1 MPERSEGMSVA
12 GAVGSAQVTGG
23 GLAARRAVLRWSVR
37 LFRREW
43 RQQIM
48 VLVLITVAVAATVL
62 GAAVAVNSQPPEN
75 AGFGTGNHLAM
86 VSGTAGR
93 VDAEIAGVRRSVG
106 AVDVIEN
113 QPLVTGFAQAAQLRA
128 QEPAGPFGRPM
139 LALVSGRYPRA
150 TNELAVA
157 TDLGKLLHL
166 SIGSR
171 WTNGSRRYLVV
182 GTVEN
187 PQNLLDDFALV
198 PPGTLTGSVQATVLF
213 DASAATLAAHPLP
226 AGIRAVT
233 PIHSR
238 GLAPEIIVLAVS
250 LVGLIFVGLVAVAGF
265 TVLAQRRMPAL
276 GLLHALG
283 ATERNVGLVMIGN
296 GLVVGAVGALM
307 GAAIGL
313 GAWAVYVPHLS
324 TRAHHRIA
332 FGDLPW
338 ALVAAAMVLSVL
350 TATLAA
356 RWPAR
361 SAARMPVV
369 AALSAR
375 PVTPR
380 ALHRSAL
387 PGTVALVLSVVLLA
401 FSGGWGAGNGRALIM
416 QLTGLLGAAAGLL
429 LLAPVGV
436 AALGRVARR
445 APFAGRIAWRDAA
458 RYRARSGAALAATSF
473 AVFIAVLVTLLT
485 TGRYAD
491 PVDYF
496 GPNLP
501 ADALLIHAGGGA
513 AGTHAAGAIATDLHA
528 TSVLPLTD
536 TDAALTRRTADGS
549 FRGGPGD
556 IYVATPAL
564 LKHYGI
570 DPASVRA
577 DSVLLTSRPGLA
589 DQSGLALLYGTP
601 NPKRPDPQIAVDP
614 RVQTM
619 SGLPTGTD
627 EPNLVVTAAA
637 AARLGLSLRPS
648 GWLVQLPTGL
658 TAGQLNSARVRAAA
672 AGLTITTKTDAPSL
686 TEVRTY
692 ACAAGVLVAL
702 GVLVLTVGLVRAESA
717 RHDQALSALGAGRR
731 TRRAISAWTAGSL
744 AVLAAGSGTAVAYV
758 ATVAFF
764 RNQLSERMSNP
775 PVLDLLAVLIGL
787 PVAAALGGWIFSG
800 RRVKLVPRPV
810 IG

>member
-1 MPERSEGMSVA
+1 MSVA
-12 GAVGSAQVTGG
+12 AAVGSAQVTGG
-23 GLAARRAVLRWSVR
+23 GGFAARRAVLRWSVR
-37 LFRREW
+37 LFWREW

-48 VLVLITVAVAATVL
+48 VLVLVTVAVAATVM
-62 GAAVAVNSQPPEN
+62 GAAVAVNSQPPQN
-75 AGFGTGNHLAM
+75 AGFGTADHLAL
-86 VSGTAGR
+86 VSGSAGR
-93 VDAEIAGVRRSVG
+93 VDAEVAAVRRSVG

-113 QPLVTGFAQAAQLRA
+113 QPLVTGLSQAAQLRA
-128 QEPAGPFGRPM
+128 QDPAGRFGRPM
-139 LALVSGRYPRA
+139 LALVTGRYPRA
-150 TNELAVA
+150 ATELAVA
-157 TDLGKLLHL
+157 TNLGKRLHL
-166 SIGSR
+166 SIGSW

-198 PPGTLTGSVQATVLF
+198 PPRSLTGQVQTTVLF
-213 DASAATLAAHPLP
+213 SASAATLVAHPLP

-265 TVLAQRRMPAL
+265 TVLSQRRMPAL
-276 GLLHALG
+276 GVLHALG
-283 ATERNVGLVMIGN
+283 ATERHVRLVMIGN
-296 GLVVGAVGALM
+296 GVVVGAVGALM
-307 GAAIGL
+307 GAAVGL

-324 TRAHHRIA
+324 ASAHHRIA
-332 FGDLPW
+332 FGDVPW
-338 ALVAAAMVLSVL
+338 ALVAGAMVLSVL

-361 SAARMPVV
+361 AAARMPVV
-369 AALSAR
+369 SALSAR
-375 PVTPR
+375 PVSPR

-387 PGTVALVLSVVLLA
+387 PGAVALVLAVVLLA

-416 QLTGLLGAAAGLL
+416 QLAGVLGAAAGLL
-429 LLAPVGV
+429 LLAPLGV
-436 AALGRVARR
+436 AALGRAAAR
-445 APFAGRIAWRDAA
+445 APLAGRIAWRDAA
-458 RYRARSGAALAATSF
+458 LYRARSGAALAATSF

-496 GPNLP
+496 GPNLA

-513 AGTHAAGAIATDLHA
+513 AGSSAAAAIAAELHA

-536 TDAALTRRTADGS
+536 TDATLTQRTTDGS

-564 LKHYGI
+564 LAHYGI
-570 DPASVRA
+570 DPASVRP
-577 DSVLLTSRPGLA
+577 DSVLLTSRRGLA
-589 DQSGLALLYGTP
+589 DQRDLALFYGIP
-601 NPKRPDPQIAVDP
+601 NPKRPDPRIAVDP
-614 RVQTM
+614 KIQTI
-619 SGLPTGTD
+619 SGLPSGTD
-627 EPNLVVTAAA
+627 EPNLVVTAPA
-637 AARLGLSLRPS
+637 AARLGLTLRSS
-648 GWLVQLPTGL
+648 GWLVQLPAGL
-658 TAGQLNSARVRAAA
+658 TATQLNSARVRAAA
-672 AGLTITTKTDAPSL
+672 AGLTITAKTDAPSL
-686 TEVRTY
+686 TQVRTY
-692 ACAAGVLVAL
+692 ASAIGVLVAL
-702 GVLVLTVGLVRAESA
+702 GILVLTVGLVRAESA
-717 RHDQALSALGAGRR
+717 RDDQALSALGAGRR

-744 AVLAAGSGTAVAYV
+744 ALLAAGSGTAVAYL

-775 PVLDLLAVLIGL
+775 PVLDLVAVLIGL
-787 PVAAALGGWIFSG
+787 PVAAAIGGWIFSG
-800 RRVKLVPRPV
+800 RRVKTLPRPV